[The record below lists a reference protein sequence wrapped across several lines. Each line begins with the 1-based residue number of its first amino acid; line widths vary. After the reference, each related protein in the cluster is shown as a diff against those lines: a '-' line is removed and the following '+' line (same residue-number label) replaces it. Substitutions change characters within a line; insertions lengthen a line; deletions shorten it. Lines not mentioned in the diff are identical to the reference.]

1 MEQQR
6 KKEPSNARFASVAAA
21 WVMMVE
27 SWRVLVAFMVAGT
40 VFCAAPGVAIAQLSW
55 SGPFPVDSGQ
65 ETGAVACVSETQC
78 TAVDGSGQEV
88 TFDPQSPVPVIS
100 ASPID
105 PSGGG
110 LNAVACP
117 SASQC
122 TAVDHNGIE
131 ATFDPVSPGTINLS
145 LVDSAAGF
153 LGAIACVS
161 ATQCTAIEDSERE
174 VTFDPQSPATVT
186 PTLINYYGGL
196 QGVACPSSTQCT
208 ANGKIGSNSSAAA
221 VLTFDPQAPGTV
233 RVVVLPLGGGPGA
246 VSAMGVACPSTTQ
259 CTAVTN
265 GGGPLGGGNVGIVG
279 AVETTF
285 DPQSAVTPTLRAIDA
300 AGVELGAIAC
310 GSTSDCVVL
319 DGNGNAIEGNPD
331 SESPWAVEPIPG
343 ANVLTSVS
351 CVSSSLCVAVD
362 AAGDAFVGKLQTP
375 PALSGAPPSIS
386 GIAQQ
391 KQTLTEAHGTWS
403 ESPTSYR
410 YQWEACDRS
419 GTSCSEIAG
428 ATGQTYHLTKS
439 DVGHTIRVQ
448 ETASNAAG
456 TSNPASSAPTGLVV
470 LSTASAT
477 VTRVQTSHA
486 VVRAIVRCRGAL
498 GLTCRLTVT
507 LTATESTHRHVIAS
521 QVGRAKARKKI
532 VLAAGTVTIAAGQS
546 RMVTLNPQMKYDRL
560 LADHHR
566 PKVTLTITQT
576 GRGKPILRRPITLET
591 QTRSTPKP

>member
-1 MEQQR
+1 MR
-6 KKEPSNARFASVAAA
+6 VSPAVPAAR
-21 WVMMVE
+21 VMMVE
-27 SWRVLVAFMVAGT
+27 SWRVLLAFMAAGT
-40 VFCAAPGVAIAQLSW
+40 VLCAAPGVAIAQLSW
-55 SGPFPVDSGQ
+55 SGPFPVDTGH
-65 ETGAVACVSETQC
+65 ETGAVACVSDIQC
-78 TAVDGSGQEV
+78 TAADGSGQEV
-88 TFDPQSPVPVIS
+88 TFNPQFPVPVITT
-100 ASPID
+100 SPID

-122 TAVDHNGIE
+122 TAVDHNGAE
-131 ATFDPVSPGTINLS
+131 VTFDPKSPATSSLS
-145 LVDSAAGF
+145 LVDSAVGN
-153 LGAIACVS
+153 LGAVACVS
-161 ATQCTAIEDSERE
+161 ATQCTAIEHEEQE
-174 VTFDPQSPATVT
+174 VTFNPQSPAAVT
-186 PTLINYYGGL
+186 PTPINYYYGGL
-196 QGVACPSSTQCT
+196 HAVACPSSTQCT

-265 GGGPLGGGNVGIVG
+265 GGGPLGGGNVGIGG

-343 ANVLTSVS
+343 ANALTSVS
-351 CVSSSLCVAVD
+351 CVSPSLCVAVD
-362 AAGDAFVGKLQTP
+362 AVGDAFVGKVQTP
-375 PALSGAPPSIS
+375 PALIGAPPSIS

-448 ETASNAAG
+448 ETASDAAG

-470 LSTASAT
+470 PSTGSAT

-486 VVRAIVRCRGAL
+486 VVRAIVRCRGSL
-498 GLTCRLTVT
+498 GLTCRLTAT
-507 LTATESTHRHVIAS
+507 LTATEILTHRHVIAG
-521 QVGRAKARKKI
+521 QTGRAKARKTI
-532 VLAAGTVTIAAGQS
+532 VLAARTVTLAAGHS
-546 RMVTLNPQMKYDRL
+546 RMVTLDPQMKYDRL

-576 GRGKPILRRPITLET
+576 GRRKPILRRPITLDT